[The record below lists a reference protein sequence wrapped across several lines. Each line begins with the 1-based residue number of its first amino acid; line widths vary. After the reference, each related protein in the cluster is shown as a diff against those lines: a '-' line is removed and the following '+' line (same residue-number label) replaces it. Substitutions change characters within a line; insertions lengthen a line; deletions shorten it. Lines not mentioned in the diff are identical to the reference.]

1 MLLKR
6 GDNNEDVKKLQ
17 VKLGLDPVGNFGPK
31 TEDAV
36 KAWQA
41 KNGLAADGI
50 VGPNTW
56 NKIMGITAVPK
67 PAVVATPA
75 PAPTPAPV
83 VAPAPTLASYPGLK
97 LDKLKGHI
105 PANVIAMIPDTA
117 AKFNINTPLRLAH
130 FLAQCGHESGGFR
143 ATQENLNYS
152 AKGLL
157 GIFKKYFPSVALA
170 QQYERKPEL
179 IASRV
184 YASRM
189 GNGNEASREGYKF
202 RGRGY
207 IQLTG
212 KENYTAFGKSIGED
226 MVANPDKV
234 AGPYALLSAAWFFS
248 KNGLNKIAD
257 EGSSDAVV
265 TKITKRVNG
274 GTIGLADRQK
284 HFREYYHLLA

>member
-1 MLLKR
+1 
-6 GDNNEDVKKLQ
+6 
-17 VKLGLDPVGNFGPK
+17 LGLDPVGNFGPK

-67 PAVVATPA
+67 PAVVPTPA
-75 PAPTPAPV
+75 PAPTPTPV
-83 VAPAPTLASYPGLK
+83 VAPTPTLASYPGLK

-117 AKFNINTPLRLAH
+117 AKFGINTPLRLAH

-143 ATQENLNYS
+143 LTQENLNYS
-152 AKGLL
+152 AKGLN
-157 GIFKKYFPSVALA
+157 GIFKKYFPTEAA
-170 QQYERKPEL
+170 AAPYNRNPQK
-179 IASRV
+179 IANKV
-184 YASRM
+184 YSNRM
-189 GNGNEASREGYKF
+189 GNGTEASGDGYKF

-212 KENYTAFGKSIGED
+212 KDNYTAFGKSIGVD
-226 MVANPDKV
+226 MTINPDLV
-234 AGPYALLSAAWFFS
+234 ASQYALLSAAWFFT
-248 KNGLNKIAD
+248 KNNLHKMAD
-257 EGSSDAVV
+257 GGATDAVV
-265 TKITKRVNG
+265 TSITKRVNG
-274 GTIGLADRQK
+274 GTIGLPDRIK
-284 HFREYYHLLA
+284 HFKEYYHLLA